1 MLTATIDELV
11 AVATSSDDAG
21 GYFPAM
27 YARFTERVE
36 AAAPEGR
43 IGDPERMERFARTFA
58 AWYLEPIRGERP
70 LPGCWKAA
78 VDVSGDRDLLI
89 AQQLLLGINAHVN
102 HDLPQVVVEI
112 ADETGDLAA
121 LRPGFDAINDL
132 LAETY
137 PALVRDVG
145 RVAWWMAA
153 LSAQESG
160 RAFNFSLH
168 RARDIAWLNAE
179 RLFALPADE
188 RPAAAAQ
195 LDDAVRLLAYLVT
208 VPPWPVSWAVPVL
221 RRLESSDPREATAAL
236 LGNLGSL
243 A

>member
-1 MLTATIDELV
+1 MLTATIDQLRTV
-11 AVATSSDDAG
+11 AATADDAS

-27 YARFTERVE
+27 YARVTDRVE
-36 AAAPEGR
+36 QAAAG
-43 IGDPERMERFARTFA
+43 GGFDDGERMERFARTFA
-58 AWYLEPIRGERP
+58 AWYLEPITGERP
-70 LPGCWKAA
+70 MPECWQAA
-78 VDVSGDRDLLI
+78 FDVAGDGRLLI

-102 HDLPQVVVEI
+102 HDLPQVVVEL

-132 LAETY
+132 LAATY

-153 LSAQESG
+153 LSTRDDG
-160 RAFNFSLH
+160 RAFNFSLN
-168 RARDIAWLNAE
+168 RARDIAWMNAE
-179 RLFALPADE
+179 RLFALPADQ

-195 LDDAVRLLAYLVT
+195 LDDVVRVLAYLVT
-208 VPPWPVSWAVPVL
+208 RPPWPVSWAAPIL
-221 RRLESSDPREATAAL
+221 RRLESSDPREVTAAL
-236 LGNLGSL
+236 LGPL